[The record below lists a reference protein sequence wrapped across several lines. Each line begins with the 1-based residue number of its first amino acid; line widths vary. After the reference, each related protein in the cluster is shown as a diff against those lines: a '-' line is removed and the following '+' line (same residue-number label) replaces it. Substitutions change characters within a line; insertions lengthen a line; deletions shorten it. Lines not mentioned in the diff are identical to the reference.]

1 MSLSKLDPRFERDV
15 SKSIRPSLP
24 IAAIVSV
31 LLFALSCEKP
41 ERAPLVTV
49 ERYMSAIQQRDNQ
62 ILALLWGPHRRHV
75 AGAADEAVK
84 ALEEAFE
91 QRVLEAHDGFDAAK
105 ESGMLPEDP
114 LAVATFRALRLGK
127 GAASIPL
134 GVEIAEDGATAR
146 VRTRIVTNLDNLQL
160 ENLPLGVR
168 VYLMGYPMGHLEL
181 MAVGY
186 QKLEDKSLLGSV
198 EIEWRLSRAPEGVGT
213 VAGWLIE
220 SITPDPA
227 TAARWE
233 PGRRGA

>member
-1 MSLSKLDPRFERDV
+1 
-15 SKSIRPSLP
+15 
-24 IAAIVSV
+24 
-31 LLFALSCEKP
+31 
-41 ERAPLVTV
+41 
-49 ERYMSAIQQRDNQ
+49 MSALQQRDNET
-62 ILALLWGPHRRHV
+62 LGLLWGPHRRAM
-75 AGAADEAVK
+75 AGADEEATK
-84 ALEEAFE
+84 ALEEAFD
-91 QRVLEAHDGFDAAK
+91 QRVKEAHDGFDAAK
-105 ESGMLPEDP
+105 ENGVLPEDP

-134 GVEIAEDGATAR
+134 GVEIAEDGGTAR

-168 VYLMGYPMGHLEL
+168 VYLMAYPIGRLEL

-198 EIEWRLSRAPEGVGT
+198 EIEWRLSRAPEGMDT

-233 PGRRGA
+233 PGKRG

>member
-1 MSLSKLDPRFERDV
+1 
-15 SKSIRPSLP
+15 
-24 IAAIVSV
+24 
-31 LLFALSCEKP
+31 
-41 ERAPLVTV
+41 
-49 ERYMSAIQQRDNQ
+49 MSALQQRDNNS
-62 ILALLWGPHRRHV
+62 LALLWGPHRREA
-75 AGAADEAVK
+75 AGVDEATEQV
-84 ALEEAFE
+84 LYEAFE
-91 QRVLEAHDGFDAAK
+91 RRVKEAHDGFDSAK
-105 ESGMLPEDP
+105 ESGVLPEDP

-168 VYLMGYPMGHLEL
+168 VYLMAYPMGRLEL

-198 EIEWRLSRAPEGVGT
+198 DIEWKLSRAPQGVGT

-233 PGRRGA
+233 PGKRG